1 MFEVVH
7 ITNYE
12 ALLKLRSVWLVQTI
26 QSGLMLDYLLNGIIQ
41 VSECLNFSGNAVD
54 NSW

>member
-1 MFEVVH
+1 MLFM
-7 ITNYE
+7 
-12 ALLKLRSVWLVQTI
+12 LVYKILQGNTVYTTI
-26 QSGLMLDYLLNGIIQ
+26 SHFLIMVDYLLNGIIQ